1 MKTDNCSL
9 NANCINLIG
18 SFRCQ
23 CRHGFQGDGYV
34 CEGTNFFL
42 NFK

>member
-18 SFRCQ
+18 SFKCQ
-23 CRHGFQGDGYV
+23 CRPGFQGDGYV
-34 CEGTNFFL
+34 CDGKKN
-42 NFK
+42 